1 MKSLSLAL
9 AVLVSACAVPKSRQ
23 ATHEDKRTVVN
34 APSGSCEAEEGAC
47 GDVQGEEDA
56 AALALIGAKDFDNAF
71 SLSKRNTTASV
82 TASYANFASGNRNNT
97 FNDVVV
103 TFRKAAEP
111 AATRNALNLFGN
123 GTVVKT
129 GLATN
134 EASAKVTFK
143 PSVAGA
149 GVFYVYFQFKT
160 VGEDVNTTIFKI
172 TITN

>member
-1 MKSLSLAL
+1 MKHLSLSLLVL
-9 AVLVSACAVPKSRQ
+9 ATACAIPKTPPPS
-23 ATHEDKRTVVN
+23 HDDKRTTVD
-34 APSGSCEAEEGAC
+34 APTGSCETDAGPC
-47 GDVQGEEDA
+47 GNVQGEEDQ
-56 AALALIGAKDFDNAF
+56 AALQLIGAKDFDNAF
-71 SLSKRNTTASV
+71 SLSKRNTSGSV

-111 AATRNALNLFGN
+111 AATRSAFNLFGN
-123 GTVVKT
+123 GTVVKS

-134 EASAKVTFK
+134 QASARVTFK
-143 PSVAGA
+143 PNLAGA
-149 GVFYVYFQFKT
+149 GVYYVYFQFKT